1 MGAQILSIF
10 SRTAIKVS
18 RTLKTDIRKQELACG
33 YILSR
38 IDFLR
43 GEKTRTDFRLNQATL
58 IYNRTLVG
66 QGPYGNQK

>member
-10 SRTAIKVS
+10 SQTTINVS
-18 RTLKTDIRKQELACG
+18 RALETGIRKQELACG

-43 GEKTRTDFRLNQATL
+43 GEKTRTNFRLNQATL
-58 IYNRTLVG
+58 TYNRTLVG
-66 QGPYGNQK
+66 QGSYGTQK